1 MKLLLDLTQEKIKS
15 LGLRKLRDSITSDKR
30 YTLLKEGSC
39 GRLMLVDSVKLADA
53 MSSSKDYEV
62 FDKDFLKTPQGVFR
76 IVSETDDS
84 WLVDGDEDTLQTILK
99 PEGWDSEETHDEEP
113 PDVEEMK
120 QKEVKP
126 AYPMGE
132 LMRPDDYRLLNP
144 PYDTMNKFVWR
155 KAIDQTQTNQYGKL
169 TPAKVLAT
177 YRRIKYNR

>member
-15 LGLRKLRDSITSDKR
+15 LGLRKLRDSIASDKS
-30 YTLLKEGSC
+30 YTLLKEGSY

-53 MSSSKDYEV
+53 MGSTKDFVV

-76 IVSETDDS
+76 IISETEDS
-84 WLVDGDEDTLQTILK
+84 WLVEGDEDSPQTVLK
-99 PEGWDSEETHDEEP
+99 PEGWDSEDEVEEP
-113 PDVEEMK
+113 VDTPE
-120 QKEVKP
+120 QKEVQP

-132 LMRPDDYRLLNP
+132 PMRPDDYRLLNP

-155 KAIDQTQTNQYGKL
+155 RAIDQTPTNQYGKVI
-169 TPAKVLAT
+169 PAKVLAT

>member
-15 LGLRKLRDSITSDKR
+15 LGLRKLRDSITPHKN

-39 GRLMLVDSVKLADA
+39 GRLMLVDSVKLSDA
-53 MSSSKDYEV
+53 MGSSKDYEV
-62 FDKDFLKTPQGVFR
+62 FDKDFLKTPMGVFR
-76 IVSETDDS
+76 IVSETEDR
-84 WLVDGDEDTLQTILK
+84 WLVEGDEDVLQTILK
-99 PEGWDSEETHDEEP
+99 PEGWDTPESSYEEP
-113 PDVEEMK
+113 PEVEETK

-132 LMRPDDYRLLNP
+132 LMRPDDYRLMNP

-155 KAIDQTQTNQYGKL
+155 RAIDQTPTNQYGKV

-177 YRRIKYNR
+177 YRKIKYNR